1 MTDIPTD
8 FPARSPESDAVS
20 ECADAAAEPLCVN
33 DPANPACARRMI
45 AVDKL
50 IAHPGNVGRTWI

>member
-1 MTDIPTD
+1 MTDMPTA
-8 FPARSPESDAVS
+8 FPARAPESDAVS